1 MGYYT
6 CFSLE
11 VMTADNSAV
20 HPEAAAI
27 IAKLRETNE
36 YANSALNEDGIT
48 EMDAKW
54 YDYTDELREFSK
66 LYPDA
71 ILVLYGDGENSDDF
85 WCSYFRN
92 GKVQCTPGRI
102 EFDEFDETELT

>member
-11 VMTADNSAV
+11 VMVADNSAV

-36 YANSALNEDGIT
+36 NANYAFDQDGAT

-54 YDYTDELREFSK
+54 YDYTDELRVFSK

-71 ILVLYGDGENSDDF
+71 LLVLYGDGENSDDF
-85 WCSYFRN
+85 WYSYFRN
-92 GKVQCTPGRI
+92 GKVQYTPARI
-102 EFDEFDETELT
+102 EFDEFDEAELA

>member
-6 CFSLE
+6 CFSLR
-11 VMTADNSAV
+11 VMTADNSV
-20 HPEAAAI
+20 DHPNSAAI
-27 IAKLRETNE
+27 IAMLREANE
-36 YANSALNEDGIT
+36 YANYALTEDGDT

-54 YDYTDELREFSK
+54 YEYTDELREFSK

-71 ILVLYGDGENSDDF
+71 LLVLYGDGENSDDF

-92 GKVQCTPGRI
+92 GKVQCTQGRI
-102 EFDEFDETELT
+102 EFDEFDEALLT

>member
-6 CFSLE
+6 CFSLQ
-11 VMTADNSAV
+11 VMTADNSV
-20 HPEAAAI
+20 YHPDSAKI

-36 YANSALNEDGIT
+36 NANYALTEDGNT

-71 ILVLYGDGENSDDF
+71 LMVLYGAGESSDDF
-85 WCSYFRN
+85 WYSYFRN
-92 GKVQCTPGRI
+92 GKIQSTQGRI
-102 EFDEFDETELT
+102 EFDEFDESKLT

>member
-11 VMTADNSAV
+11 VMTADNSVA

-36 YANSALNEDGIT
+36 NANYALGEEGEM

-71 ILVLYGDGENSDDF
+71 LLVLYGDGENSDDF
-85 WCSYFRN
+85 WYSYFRN
-92 GKVQCTPGRI
+92 GKVQYTPARI
-102 EFDEFDETELT
+102 EYDEFDPSKLT

>member
-11 VMTADNSAV
+11 VMIADNSAV

-27 IAKLRETNE
+27 IAKLRDTNE
-36 YANSALNEDGIT
+36 SANYAFDQDGAMQ
-48 EMDAKW
+48 MDTKW

-71 ILVLYGDGENSDDF
+71 LLVLYGDGENSDDF
-85 WCSYFRN
+85 WYSYFRN
-92 GKVQCTPGRI
+92 GKVQYTPARI
-102 EFDEFDETELT
+102 EFDEFDEAELA

>member
-20 HPEAAAI
+20 HPEATAI

-36 YANSALNEDGIT
+36 DANCALNEDGTT

-54 YDYTDELREFSK
+54 YDYTDELREFSTR
-66 LYPDA
+66 YPDA
-71 ILVLYGDGENSDDF
+71 LLVLYGDGENSDDL

-102 EFDEFDETELT
+102 EYDKFDETQLT

>member
-6 CFSLE
+6 CFSLN
-11 VMTADNSAV
+11 VMTADNSTI
-20 HPEAAAI
+20 HREAEAI

-36 YANSALNEDGIT
+36 NANYALGEDGAM

-54 YDYTDELREFSK
+54 YDYSEELREFSK

-71 ILVLYGDGENSDDF
+71 LLVLYGEGESTGDF
-85 WCSYFRN
+85 WYSYIRD
-92 GKVQCTPGRI
+92 GKAQYTPARI
-102 EFDEFDETELT
+102 EFDEFDESA

>member
-11 VMTADNSAV
+11 VMNADNSAL
-20 HPEAAAI
+20 HPESTAI
-27 IAKLRETNE
+27 IAKLRDANE
-36 YANSALNEDGIT
+36 NANYALNEDGTT

-71 ILVLYGDGENSDDF
+71 LLVLYGDGENSDDF
-85 WCSYFRN
+85 WYSYFRN
-92 GKVQCTPGRI
+92 GQMQCTPGRI
-102 EFDEFDETELT
+102 EFDEFDEKKLA